1 MSYTEVF
8 NPPKEIME
16 KYRPILENITVA
28 ENIITLNIYNICSN
42 PSTPVGTELYIK
54 TYLNCPTTPENV
66 ELVLR
71 TYLNM
76 LEGKIQKRLYEVL
89 FDEYEERGTLTFSGW
104 TLLQPNNFSEIS
116 ESIIKKLAILSIIVP
131 TPSFFEE
138 RENFDTFINEIDML
152 IDDYIDACY
161 DNERKKLL
169 KELEPY
175 KKIVEE

>member
-16 KYRPILENITVA
+16 KYRPILETITVA
-28 ENIITLNIYNICSN
+28 ESIITLNIYNVCSN
-42 PSTPVGTELYIK
+42 SSTIES
-54 TYLNCPTTPENV
+54 V
-66 ELVLR
+66 ELLLR

-104 TLLQPNNFSEIS
+104 NLLQPNNFSEIS

>member
-28 ENIITLNIYNICSN
+28 ENIITLNIYNVCSN
-42 PSTPVGTELYIK
+42 SSTIES
-54 TYLNCPTTPENV
+54 V
-66 ELVLR
+66 ELLLR

-76 LEGKIQKRLYEVL
+76 LEGKIQKRLYEAL
-89 FDEYEERGTLTFSGW
+89 FEEYEEEGTLTFSGW